1 MRRPLSAAVDLK
13 AIRYNLARARELA
26 PGRRLVAIVKAHAYG
41 HGIERAVRALA
52 EVDAFGVC
60 CLEEAELVR
69 AAAPRARVLLLEG
82 CLSVEEFAEAARLGL
97 EPVVHHEEQLAMLET
112 LRPRALSA
120 WIKIDT
126 GMHRL
131 GFPPQAVRAAWQR
144 LTAVTPGPHHLMT
157 HLAAVEDVAFTTRQL
172 TCFERATAGI
182 KAERSIAN
190 SAALL
195 SLPGAHADWVRPGL
209 MLYGA
214 SPLTG
219 MQGADHGLKPAMRLQ
234 SRLIAVQ
241 DLQRGDRVGYGAA
254 WECPENMRVGIVA
267 AGYGDGYPRQAAS
280 GTPMLVAG
288 HRAQL
293 IAPASMDMLA
303 VRLPHGTEFQVGD
316 PVLLWGPEL
325 PVEEVA
331 AGAGTIAHQLL
342 SGIGHR
348 VPVKEYG
355 SG

>member
-1 MRRPLSAAVDLK
+1 MRRPLGAAVDLK

-26 PGRRLVAIVKAHAYG
+26 PGRRLMAIVKAHAYG

-52 EVDAFGVC
+52 DVDAFGVC
-60 CLEEAELVR
+60 CLEEAGQVR
-69 AAAPRARVLLLEG
+69 AVAPKARVLLLEG
-82 CLSVEEFAEAARLGL
+82 CLSVKEFAEAAAMGL
-97 EPVVHHEEQLAMLET
+97 EPVVHHEEQLAMLEAI
-112 LRPRALSA
+112 RPTALST
-120 WIKIDT
+120 WMKIDT

-131 GFPPQAVRAAWQR
+131 GFSPRAVRTAWQR
-144 LTAVTPGPHHLMT
+144 LTAITSGPHYLMT
-157 HLAAVEDVAFTTRQL
+157 HLAAVEDIEFTARQL
-172 TCFERATAGI
+172 TSFERSTAGI

-195 SLPGAHADWVRPGL
+195 SLPDAYADWVRPGL

-219 MQGADHGLKPAMRLQ
+219 MCGADHGLKPAMRLQ

-254 WECPENMRVGIVA
+254 WVCPENMRVGIVA

-280 GTPMLVAG
+280 GTPVLVAG
-288 HRAQL
+288 EKARL

-303 VRLPHGTEFQVGD
+303 VRLPPGIEFQVGA

-325 PVEEVA
+325 PVEKVA

-348 VPVKEYG
+348 VPVEEYD
-355 SG
+355 SD